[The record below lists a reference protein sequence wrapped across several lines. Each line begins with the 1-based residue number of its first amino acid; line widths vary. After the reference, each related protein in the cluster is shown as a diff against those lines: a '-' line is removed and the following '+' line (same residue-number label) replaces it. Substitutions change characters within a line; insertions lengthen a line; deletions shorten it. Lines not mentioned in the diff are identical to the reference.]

1 MTKSELVKAVQKLDY
16 FSNQWVKFR
25 NFLYPEMVTP
35 DLESEFTQIKS
46 DITTG
51 HRDLLVVLEFD
62 IEVAQTMLDSVG
74 RVTTPR
80 SGETLTSAAR
90 KRLEEEWNSAYI
102 LIQETIGLMEYRI
115 EEKSKYWNPFSLK
128 QRMSTKRTEDA
139 PNFVTVSRSGIGVRK
154 IKQSAIFQL
163 FMALIMFGIVLA
175 ALIFTGALD
184 QYLP

>member
-1 MTKSELVKAVQKLDY
+1 MTKSELKKTIEKLNH

-25 NFLYPEMVTP
+25 NFLYPEMVNP
-35 DLESEFTQIKS
+35 ALEGEFTQIKS

-51 HRDLLVVLEFD
+51 HRDLLSVLEFD

-74 RVTTPR
+74 RITSPR

-102 LIQETIGLMEYRI
+102 LIQETIGLMEYRL
-115 EEKSKYWNPFSLK
+115 EEKSQFWNPVNMV
-128 QRMSTKRTEDA
+128 QRMGEKRTEET
-139 PNFVTVSRSGIGVRK
+139 PNFITVSRSGIGVRK
-154 IKQSAIFQL
+154 MKNSAIFQL
-163 FMALIMFGIVLA
+163 IMALLSFGIVLA

-184 QYLP
+184 QYFP